1 MDVLFRHTSI
11 PLFCAEVG
19 TTANGTNQ
27 WQLCRKKTSAGA
39 SIIEI
44 RWRLSY
50 GSCRGGV
57 FAARGRG
64 GGEVCVCTPAIF
76 IWKAAALC
84 ACFCAYTA
92 AIAKPRRLFKAVCAA
107 RVTIGGGF
115 GSALYFGR
123 GGKEIGRL
131 VVVPW

>member
-50 GSCRGGV
+50 GSCRGGA
-57 FAARGRG
+57 FAARG
-64 GGEVCVCTPAIF
+64 GGEVCMHTSDFHLEGCRYVPV
-76 IWKAAALC
+76 
-84 ACFCAYTA
+84 FCAYTA

-115 GSALYFGR
+115 GSALYFGS